1 MNRLPTI
8 CFAAAIVAA
17 VAGFVG
23 PFMGDSPLVGQRAN
37 AQEKP
42 AAGVL
47 GAGLMFPMPRNPADE
62 TNWLDSAIAWT
73 DQVHFYN
80 WRIQR
85 HVHSKR
91 CRLLDADDK
100 TLATGTLDE
109 CQARLNQIKRD
120 EKLEP
125 MKGKAVVLLHG
136 LGAPRW
142 SMKPLAGYLEKNGGY
157 KTFVVEYAS
166 LRSSIDDQARSL
178 ANVIRNLDRIE
189 EINLIGHSLGNIV
202 IRRYLAGD
210 KSAEDGWKPDAR
222 VARVVMIAPP
232 NHGAITAVQL
242 ADTATFKTIF
252 GAAGQQL
259 GKTWKKLEPRL
270 ATPRDFGIIAGG
282 YGNDLGLN
290 PLVPGD
296 DDGRISVETTRLAG
310 ASDFQVIGAVHEFI
324 IFDPRTFRLT
334 LRYLESGY
342 LVSASQKRG
351 IPAARTADLPR
362 PRQ

>member
-1 MNRLPTI
+1 MNRLPTL
-8 CFAAAIVAA
+8 CLA

-23 PFMGDSPLVGQRAN
+23 MLAGDSGLQGQNAI

-42 AAGVL
+42 MAGVL

-73 DQVHFYN
+73 DQVHFHH

-91 CRLLDADDK
+91 CRLLDAEDK

-109 CQARLNQIKRD
+109 CQARLNQIKHD

-142 SMKPLAGYLEKNGGY
+142 SMKPLASYLETNGGY

-178 ANVIRNLDRIE
+178 ANVLRHLEGIE
-189 EINLIGHSLGNIV
+189 EIHLVGHSMGNIV
-202 IRRYLAGD
+202 IRRYLSGD
-210 KSAEDGWKPDAR
+210 KSAEIGWKPDAR
-222 VARVVMIAPP
+222 VGRVVMIAPP

-242 ADTATFKTIF
+242 ADTATFRTVF
-252 GAAGQQL
+252 GVSGQQL
-259 GKTWKKLEPRL
+259 GKTWKELEPRL
-270 ATPRDFGIIAGG
+270 ATPPDFAIISGG

-324 IFDPRTFRLT
+324 IFDPRAYRST
-334 LRYLESGY
+334 LRFLQAGY
-342 LVSASQKRG
+342 LVSADQKRG
-351 IPAARTADLPR
+351 IPAARTAELPR
-362 PRQ
+362 SRQ